1 MSWFTTQ
8 IAIIVFCALLSFFAS
23 AWSNS
28 VSRLSM
34 VRAMR
39 LEKEYPK
46 KGRLLI
52 TIAENPRPYVAGTLL
67 TLLIA
72 RITAVVLFTAI
83 LVSREV
89 PAAELIAI
97 VVLTFFLFQIA
108 ELAPRTWV
116 LERADQVLLLGARP
130 VYFLGKAMAPVS
142 MFLIEVSRLFML
154 ILPGRGVPRGPLTSE
169 DEIKSILETAEAEEV
184 IETEEREMIHSIFE
198 FGDTVVREVMVPRPD
213 MICVE
218 ADTKAEDILDIML
231 RKGVSRVPVIR
242 ESIDNIIGIVYLKD
256 IVRRLHNGTRRT
268 KRASE
273 IARDPVF
280 MPESKKVGELLTE
293 MRQTKN
299 HMVIV
304 VDEYGGVSGL
314 ATLEDLIE
322 EIVGEI
328 TDEYDREEPHIEP
341 IDEQSFRVDAR
352 LAIGELSELLDEEL
366 PSEEWDSVG
375 GLVAGL
381 LGRVATEGD
390 QVNINGVR
398 FEVERVKGRRIAKVI
413 VHHIANRGS

>member
-293 MRQTKN
+293 MQ
-299 HMVIV
+299 
-304 VDEYGGVSGL
+304 
-314 ATLEDLIE
+314 
-322 EIVGEI
+322 
-328 TDEYDREEPHIEP
+328 
-341 IDEQSFRVDAR
+341 
-352 LAIGELSELLDEEL
+352 IGRAH
-366 PSEEWDSVG
+366 V
-375 GLVAGL
+375 
-381 LGRVATEGD
+381 
-390 QVNINGVR
+390 
-398 FEVERVKGRRIAKVI
+398 
-413 VHHIANRGS
+413 

>member
-314 ATLEDLIE
+314 ATLEDLLE

-328 TDEYDREEPHIEP
+328 SDEYDREEPHIEP